1 MQIIMQV
8 KNTDI
13 IVFRGNLQTLRLSEI
28 GVSVMEVFA
37 CGGDATDLAEPARGS
52 GWPGQ
57 GSAGMSMISEPPA
70 TRAALRADACLM
82 TALVGPAGARSK
94 DCSKP

>member
-1 MQIIMQV
+1 MQV

-13 IVFRGNLQTLRLSEI
+13 IVFRGDLQTLRLSEI
-28 GVSVMEVFA
+28 GVSVVEVFA
-37 CGGDATDLAEPARGS
+37 CGGDAAGLAEPARG

-57 GSAGMSMISEPPA
+57 GSAGMSMISEPAA
-70 TRAALRADACLM
+70 TRAALLAALRADACLM
-82 TALVGPAGARSK
+82 TALVGPAGARLK

>member
-1 MQIIMQV
+1 MQIVMQV

-13 IVFRGNLQTLRLSEI
+13 IVFRGDLQTLRLSEI
-28 GVSVMEVFA
+28 GVSVVEVFA
-37 CGGDATDLAEPARGS
+37 CGGDAAGLAEPARG

-57 GSAGMSMISEPPA
+57 GSAGMSMISEPAA

-82 TALVGPAGARSK
+82 TALVGPAGARLK